1 MYTSINSSAPQDR
14 ETRPLK
20 ATSCS
25 TPISLRY
32 THQPEIPPLVRF
44 GSQGVLGLFLQFPF
58 FHYHPQVS
66 GHFHS
71 WPLINFPRLRNF
83 LNKFYLFFLLL
94 LLLRYSWFT
103 MSCQS
108 PLYSKVTITLNDS
121 VILFY
126 IFFSIMAYHR
136 ILNTLPCPKQ

>member
-44 GSQGVLGLFLQFPF
+44 GSQGVLGLFSQFPF
-58 FHYHPQVS
+58 FSLPPS
-66 GHFHS
+66 GLWALS
-71 WPLINFPRLRNF
+71 LMTPDKFPKARKL
-83 LNKFYLFFLLL
+83 
-94 LLLRYSWFT
+94 SE
-103 MSCQS
+103 
-108 PLYSKVTITLNDS
+108 
-121 VILFY
+121 
-126 IFFSIMAYHR
+126 
-136 ILNTLPCPKQ
+136 